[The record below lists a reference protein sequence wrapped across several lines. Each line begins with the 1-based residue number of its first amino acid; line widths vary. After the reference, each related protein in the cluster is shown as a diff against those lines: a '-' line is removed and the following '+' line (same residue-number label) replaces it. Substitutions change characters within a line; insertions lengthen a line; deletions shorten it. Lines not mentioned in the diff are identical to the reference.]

1 MLKKSLAFLLTFVLL
16 LSAIPVMY
24 ASADDNRIIIKGT
37 GIASNAKMTAE
48 AVRKYC
54 VMTDVASAMLK
65 NAFDR
70 LGLSAR
76 GYDKV
81 LKVARTVADLDE
93 SDVIDVKHISE
104 AIQYR
109 SLDRKFWG
117 N

>member
-1 MLKKSLAFLLTFVLL
+1 
-16 LSAIPVMY
+16 
-24 ASADDNRIIIKGT
+24 
-37 GIASNAKMTAE
+37 
-48 AVRKYC
+48 
-54 VMTDVASAMLK
+54 MLK

-109 SLDRKFWG
+109 NRDRKFWG